1 MVIFNCCFFT
11 DRQFLVRFLWSFSLN
26 GLPFTYIV
34 FTIVGCYVE
43 DKVILK
49 LADAALKGDKNT
61 GHMAVRQ
68 LASKVRTV
76 NTSLYQKLTD
86 RLQTFALR
94 GIDLNHK
101 PLPVDSDTRQSL
113 IRVEDPVVLDHE
125 PIYSADVGEA
135 IEQILLERQHV
146 EELLKEGLLPARSV
160 IFQGAPGLGK
170 TMSARWLAK
179 SLNLPLLTL
188 DLATVMSS
196 FLGKTGSNV
205 RAVLE
210 HAMSFPCVLLLDEF
224 DAIAKRRDDDR
235 ELGELK
241 RLVTVL
247 LQAIDEWPSSS
258 LLIAATN
265 HGELLDPAIWRRF
278 DIEISFPMPSLET
291 IEKYLDEYWPEEVSD
306 SRTAKHFAG
315 MSFSNIDREL
325 RQAKRERVILSFN
338 RRFNNDALDEVKLPN
353 DLDLKSLSRNER
365 NKWVI
370 KLFKEGESQRAIAS
384 KVGFSRPTVKKVL
397 EDNFLL

>member
-1 MVIFNCCFFT
+1 M
-11 DRQFLVRFLWSFSLN
+11 
-26 GLPFTYIV
+26 
-34 FTIVGCYVE
+34 E

-49 LADAALKGDKNT
+49 LADAALKGDKNI

-86 RLQTFALR
+86 RLQAFALR
-94 GIDLNHK
+94 GIDANHK

-113 IRVEDPVVLDHE
+113 VRVEDPVVIDHE
-125 PIYSADVGEA
+125 PIYSTDVGEA
-135 IEQILLERQHV
+135 IEQILLERHHV
-146 EELLKEGLLPARSV
+146 EELMKEGLLPARSV

-170 TMSARWLAK
+170 TISARWLAK

-291 IEKYLDEYWPEEVSD
+291 IEKYLEEYWPEEASD
-306 SRTAKHFAG
+306 GRAAKHFAG

-325 RQAKRERVILSFN
+325 RQAKRERVISSFN
-338 RRFNNDALDEVKLPN
+338 RRFNSDSFDEMQLPV
-353 DLDLKSLSRNER
+353 DTELKSLSRDEK
-365 NKWVI
+365 NKWII
-370 KLFKEGESQRAIAS
+370 KLFKEGESQRTIAG